1 VINNDVV
8 LRAITDADL
17 PFLQELISDPADE
30 DSFMWQG
37 FRDPHEWQKR
47 WNAQGLIRDNS
58 GVVLISS
65 EDKPAGS
72 IAWDQSHWFGLP
84 CWTLGI
90 QLARAARNRGIGT
103 VAHTLLVEY
112 LFATTL
118 PNRIEAYT
126 AVNNT
131 AERRALEKAGFTIE
145 GTLRSTCFRAG
156 QWHDAV
162 LYSVLRTE
170 HQHKPDPGSPALA
183 DRALLELDHSTSAP
197 VS

>member
-1 VINNDVV
+1 
-8 LRAITDADL
+8 
-17 PFLQELISDPADE
+17 
-30 DSFMWQG
+30 MWQG

-47 WNAQGLIRDNS
+47 WNAGGLIRDNG

-72 IAWDQSHWFGLP
+72 IGWDQSHWFGRP
-84 CWTLGI
+84 CWTVGI

-103 VAHTLLVEY
+103 VAHKLLVEY

-126 AVNNT
+126 EVANT

-156 QWHDAV
+156 EWHDAV
-162 LYSVLRTE
+162 LYSVLHAE
-170 HQHKPDPGSPALA
+170 HQHNANDGSPAL
-183 DRALLELDHSTSAP
+183 DGRAQLASDHSTSAP
-197 VS
+197 VN